1 MSRAVLP
8 LLRRRPA
15 CGSVLL
21 LLVFA
26 VCGCRSASRSAS
38 PTRAA
43 PPVPR
48 GSATVAS
55 AASQAA
61 GEPANKEDIAPEEAT
76 GFRSL
81 QAVGGQGAMVAAAH
95 PHASRAGMAMLEA
108 GGSAVDAAVAM
119 AVTLSLVEPQSSGI
133 GGGAF
138 LLHWDGPARTLQAY
152 DGRETAPA
160 AATGDQFLDSQ
171 GRPRRFR
178 DAVIGGLSVG
188 VPGLLRM
195 LELAH
200 RAHGKLP
207 WKRLFEPAIA
217 LAEQGFAISPRLH
230 ELLALRRSLSRVAPA
245 SSHYYRPDGTP
256 KPVGSVLVNRP
267 YAATLRVVA
276 DQGADGFYRG
286 SVARDIVAAVRGAAT
301 NPGRITL
308 EDLERYRPV
317 EREPLCAP
325 YRKVQVCTVPPPA
338 GGATTL
344 QILGLLE
351 RFDLGQQPADS
362 VTLAHLLAEAG
373 RLAYADRDQ
382 YFADPA
388 FVDVPIDGLL
398 DRPYLAR
405 RARLIRTDRSMGKAA
420 PGVPGGSGTRGYA
433 PDASLELPSTT
444 HLVAVDGA
452 GHAVSMTASIESA
465 FGSHLMVGGFLL
477 NNELTDFSF
486 LPSRGGRPVANRV
499 QPGKRPRS
507 SMAPVI
513 VLDEK
518 GEQFVLA
525 IGAPGGSRIPAYVAR
540 SLTAVLDLGLD
551 VQQAVALPHVVNRNG
566 ATELERYTLQPAW
579 AGQARAGLEA
589 LGHDVVIRDLNSGL
603 HGIMRMPD
611 GRLVGGVDPRREG
624 QVLVA
629 APTATNAAASGR

>member
-1 MSRAVLP
+1 
-8 LLRRRPA
+8 
-15 CGSVLL
+15 
-21 LLVFA
+21 
-26 VCGCRSASRSAS
+26 
-38 PTRAA
+38 
-43 PPVPR
+43 
-48 GSATVAS
+48 
-55 AASQAA
+55 
-61 GEPANKEDIAPEEAT
+61 
-76 GFRSL
+76 
-81 QAVGGQGAMVAAAH
+81 
-95 PHASRAGMAMLEA
+95 MAMLEA